1 MGENACSGH
10 ERADGIPRF
19 RVGGPSPVSAGRVLA
34 ARSVDT
40 AAPISPTTSTATTTT
55 TTKQRSDLG
64 NTAHPPHEV
73 ETGHQLLLDS
83 PAFEGMKPPRCRR
96 QRKSRRSPTEDSDP
110 LLDTFRRRCRAQ
122 HKPRTAE
129 QYTWTLRS
137 ALDLAI
143 EVTGRSFTVAGLFK
157 DVDALSL
164 SIATDRR
171 VGGGAKLS
179 MWTIASKRAGIR
191 CVARLLTP
199 ELRSLGI
206 PDPLQVI
213 DRALQRRSTRIGTRY
228 SLPGG
233 TPRGRGGKTP
243 DVPTVRALLD
253 ALGDRQGWEGI
264 RNQVFFEVMYL
275 TGVRVGALTLLD
287 GSMLRRR
294 SDGTGQLVA
303 HAKHGRDSG
312 EFVIPKETMAQIDRY
327 VTDFNLWALA
337 RGKVQRIR
345 IGSEGA
351 LWRSI
356 TGGPMAA
363 ETPGKMLRSACKAI
377 EIEALTPHSFR
388 RAFATT
394 ATEALSRAT
403 VAEAGGWTGDQR
415 MDDHY
420 IQRSTNSVQEAIG
433 GVRQS
438 LSSSPIPITPL
449 PPTRPLTGVR

>member
-1 MGENACSGH
+1 M
-10 ERADGIPRF
+10 
-19 RVGGPSPVSAGRVLA
+19 
-34 ARSVDT
+34 
-40 AAPISPTTSTATTTT
+40 
-55 TTKQRSDLG
+55 
-64 NTAHPPHEV
+64 
-73 ETGHQLLLDS
+73 
-83 PAFEGMKPPRCRR
+83 
-96 QRKSRRSPTEDSDP
+96 
-110 LLDTFRRRCRAQ
+110 
-122 HKPRTAE
+122 
-129 QYTWTLRS
+129 
-137 ALDLAI
+137 
-143 EVTGRSFTVAGLFK
+143 AGLFK

-449 PPTRPLTGVR
+449 PPHQTTDRVGEITFSAAPATTSPRSTSSTRSSPRFASSRTQAPRASSTQADSTTRACSLVALLDGDHGLARHGHHQLEVVDLVQPLGGRRRPGVLLQLAGG